1 MSLEL
6 KPWMQRSKPL
16 NRSPCSGSVARK
28 AFFFR
33 SEISGGSCNKET
45 QRYQKDG
52 YERLDVEEKEVGE
65 LDGDAERSS
74 WKPKWRWN
82 SSKCLEGWRWKEEEE
97 EAWKKKE
104 REGGVE
110 RELQTTQTYKLRTSQ
125 TSQKSFSKFHSST
138 DSIT

>member
-82 SSKCLEGWRWKEEEE
+82 SLKSLEGWRWKEEED

-104 REGGVE
+104 RERRGK
-110 RELQTTQTYKLRTSQ
+110 RTPNYSNLQTTY
-125 TSQKSFSKFHSST
+125 FSKLLKNPSQNFIHRLN
-138 DSIT
+138 